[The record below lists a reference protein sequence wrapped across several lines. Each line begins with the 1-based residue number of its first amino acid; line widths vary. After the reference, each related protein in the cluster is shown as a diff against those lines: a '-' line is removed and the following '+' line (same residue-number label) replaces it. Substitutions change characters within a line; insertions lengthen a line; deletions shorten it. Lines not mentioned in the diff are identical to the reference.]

1 MAFSAA
7 WTTHGISYAAETHE
21 GYLMW
26 GSAPAGLRAPLTM
39 KRVEPADFLVLSKV
53 KHDKEIVVTARVRGK
68 RVTVFLP
75 DPVFEALEL
84 AWKHVNVPS

>member
-1 MAFSAA
+1 
-7 WTTHGISYAAETHE
+7 
-21 GYLMW
+21 
-26 GSAPAGLRAPLTM
+26 M
-39 KRVEPADFLVLSKV
+39 KRVEPADFLVLFKV
-53 KHDKEIVVTARVRGK
+53 KDDKEIVVTARVRGK